1 MRSGFQG
8 LAGRLRCPD
17 GPLIVVLN
25 HPSWWDPL
33 VGFVLTELFPDRAHY
48 FPMDA
53 HALEAISNLPATG
66 RIWYR
71 AGNSPRSQRV
81 SPHGSRDPRSA
92 TDRALDHGPGPLRR
106 RTRTAAW
113 PSSPGW
119 LISHVAWNER
129 SFCRWHWSIPSGKSD
144 VPKRSPGSA
153 RPSSS
158 SGALTGPSRSGVC
171 ASNNPWPAPRMPLP
185 VKHKAGT
192 PTVFETLVGGKAGV
206 GSVYDFRRSLLARV
220 FGEGFRPEHGDLGV
234 LPAPRGSP

>member
-33 VGFVLTELFPDRAHY
+33 VGLVLTELFPDRAHY

-53 HALEAISNLPATG
+53 HALQRY
-66 RIWYR
+66 RIF
-71 AGNSPRSQRV
+71 QRLAHSV
-81 SPHGSRDPRSA
+81 SSWKPVEEPESFSARVASILARA
-92 TDRALDHGPGPLRR
+92 TDRTLDYGPGPLRR
-106 RTRTAAW
+106 RANGRR
-113 PSSPGW
+113 PSSPEW
-119 LISHVAWNER
+119 LISHVAWNMR

-171 ASNNPWPAPRMPLP
+171 ALNDPWPSPRMSLP
-185 VKHKAGT
+185 VKHKART
-192 PTVFETLVGGKAGV
+192 PMF
-206 GSVYDFRRSLLARV
+206 SRRSSAARLALAASTIFGDRLLARV
-220 FGEGFRPEHGDLGV
+220 LGEGFRPEHGKLGV
-234 LPAPRGSP
+234 LPAPRGSS